1 MATVNGAPAT
11 VAQTT
16 ALALTTYGH
25 FTTLR
30 VADGAVRGLSLHLDR
45 LVRDCAAVFGT
56 PLDPE
61 RVRSYVRAAVPRGP
75 EPQNVRVTV
84 FDPALDIGRPAEGAE
99 PHVLVT
105 MRPAGAL
112 FPPPLRVATRPYRRD
127 LPEVKHVALFGQ
139 LALRRAAR
147 SAGFDDVLFTEP
159 GGTEPGGTGP
169 GGTGPGGTGA
179 RGGLP
184 SGAADGRGRPAGPA
198 VGAALSEGC
207 TWNVGF
213 VDGDGRVVWPE
224 AEVLPG
230 VTMEL
235 LRRARP
241 GSVVRRVHTTGL
253 GAMRAVFATNA
264 AIGVRAVRAVD
275 ALTFPEDD
283 PVLAEL
289 RAAYREVTP
298 EPL

>member
-30 VADGAVRGLSLHLDR
+30 VADGVVRGLNLHLDR
-45 LVRDCAAVFGT
+45 LVRDCTAVFGT

-105 MRPAGAL
+105 TRPAGTL

-159 GGTEPGGTGP
+159 GD
-169 GGTGPGGTGA
+169 TGA
-179 RGGLP
+179 RGDRP
-184 SGAADGRGRPAGPA
+184 SGAPDGRDRPAGPA

-275 ALTFPEDD
+275 AVTFPEDD

-289 RAAYREVTP
+289 RSAYREITP